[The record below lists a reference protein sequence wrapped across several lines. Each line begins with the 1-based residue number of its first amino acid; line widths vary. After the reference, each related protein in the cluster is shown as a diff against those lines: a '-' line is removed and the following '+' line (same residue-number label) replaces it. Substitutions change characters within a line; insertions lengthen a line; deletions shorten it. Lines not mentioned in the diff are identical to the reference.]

1 MRQIWQIFG
10 SHNIRSYFS
19 STTHRINHRI
29 LTDSRNI
36 IYCCPVAKLCLT
48 LCNPMNCKTTGFPVL
63 HFLPEFAQTHVHWFG
78 DAIETS
84 RPLLPPSLLVL
95 NLSQHRVLSSEL
107 AHCIKWPKYWNVS
120 ISTFNDY
127 SGLLF
132 FRIGWFDLLAV
143 RGTLKCLVQHQN
155 SVTSILK
162 HSAFLILQIS
172 HLYVTGKT
180 IALTIWTFVSKVICL
195 LLLKWNILVVSRFGI

>member
-63 HFLPEFAQTHVHWFG
+63 HFFPEFAQTHVHWLG
-78 DAIETS
+78 DAIQT
-84 RPLLPPSLLVL
+84 LILCWLHLFLPSIFPSIRSFPGSWLIASSGQSIGAWASVLSMTIQGWFSLGLTGLISLLFKG
-95 NLSQHRVLSSEL
+95 LSRILSS
-107 AHCIKWPKYWNVS
+107 I
-120 ISTFNDY
+120 
-127 SGLLF
+127 
-132 FRIGWFDLLAV
+132 RI
-143 RGTLKCLVQHQN
+143 Q
-155 SVTSILK
+155 
-162 HSAFLILQIS
+162 
-172 HLYVTGKT
+172 
-180 IALTIWTFVSKVICL
+180 
-195 LLLKWNILVVSRFGI
+195 